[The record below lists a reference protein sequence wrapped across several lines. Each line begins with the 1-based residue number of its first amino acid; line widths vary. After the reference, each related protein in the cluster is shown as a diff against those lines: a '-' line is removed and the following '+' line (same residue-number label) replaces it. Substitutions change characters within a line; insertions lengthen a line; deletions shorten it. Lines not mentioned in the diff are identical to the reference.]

1 MGLYSDNKGKVRELN
16 VYDEPV
22 QEIKPVNIVNGI
34 GHHYITELVVSSG
47 CRLDISKEKII
58 FSDKAI
64 FNIDGTTLNITGVR
78 DNTIN
83 IDGRNSSVSI
93 NMNGNSV
100 TIVNGVIT
108 NGSLEGTRMGVESH
122 ESEVQENAVK
132 ELCLEDFDLNIKRI
146 KLSGQSSI
154 ASVEPSF
161 FKDLIQVRLSGQ
173 SSFYLNDVI
182 MPSTYF
188 RISGQSKVLLY
199 SCTADS
205 IDIDISGQ
213 SKMEGSRIHCNDI
226 NKDISGQSKVIMR
239 AD

>member
-16 VYDEPV
+16 VYKDPTP
-22 QEIKPVNIVNGI
+22 IIPKMVNGL
-34 GHHYITELVVSSG
+34 GQHYITELVVSSG
-47 CRLDISKEKII
+47 CRLDISKEKIV

-64 FNIDGTTLNITGVR
+64 FNIDGTTLTITGVR
-78 DNTIN
+78 SNTISIN
-83 IDGRNSSVSI
+83 GNDSAVSI
-93 NMNGNSV
+93 NINGDSV

-108 NGSLEGTRMGVESH
+108 SGSLEGTRMGVASH

-132 ELCLEDFDLNIKRI
+132 EISLEDFDLNIQKI

-154 ASVEPSF
+154 ASVEAGF
-161 FKDLIQVRLSGQ
+161 FDKLFQVKLSGQ
-173 SSFYLNDVI
+173 SSLYLNDIKV
-182 MPSTYF
+182 PNTYF

-199 SCTADS
+199 NCTADS
-205 IDIDISGQ
+205 LDIDISGQ
-213 SKMEGSRIHCNDI
+213 SRIEGSRIQCNDI